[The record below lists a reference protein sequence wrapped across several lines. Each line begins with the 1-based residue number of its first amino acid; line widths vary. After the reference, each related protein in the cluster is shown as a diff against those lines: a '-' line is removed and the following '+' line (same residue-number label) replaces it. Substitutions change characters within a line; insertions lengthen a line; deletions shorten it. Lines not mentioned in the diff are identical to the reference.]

1 LPKTAQQK
9 VASISAV
16 SGSTCNLSW
25 KRFYVLNFWLFLFFD
40 ITNYST
46 GETRGIVI
54 NADFAALCPS
64 ALLRLQMVSYWMGN
78 INCHINI
85 N

>member
-1 LPKTAQQK
+1 VLYQVVLVSKLEK
-9 VASISAV
+9 V
-16 SGSTCNLSW
+16 L
-25 KRFYVLNFWLFLFFD
+25 YVEFWLFLFFD

-64 ALLRLQMVSYWMGN
+64 APLRLQMVSYWMGN

-85 N
+85 I